1 MPARNSTSTDRNNK
15 NEKTERMVGVGK
27 GKEAESKF
35 VHHNR
40 ILFVVNGKQ
49 LERDVAC
56 EGGRQPMSGTEV
68 SGCMKQD
75 EEREE
80 GSKLRIMRVV
90 WRVYSERRR

>member
-15 NEKTERMVGVGK
+15 NGKTERTVGVGK

-49 LERDVAC
+49 LERDVWLARAADNRC
-56 EGGRQPMSGTEV
+56 RAPRYQ
-68 SGCMKQD
+68 
-75 EEREE
+75 
-80 GSKLRIMRVV
+80 VV
-90 WRVYSERRR
+90 